1 MNKTFIALAAM
12 TAAILP
18 LSSCSDDKKIDVD
31 NINGVYDTAQTTLTY
46 NGVKMADATIEI
58 TMKLEV
64 IH

>member
-31 NINGVYDTAQTTLTY
+31 NINGVYDTAQTDRKS
-46 NGVKMADATIEI
+46 V
-58 TMKLEV
+58 V
-64 IH
+64 